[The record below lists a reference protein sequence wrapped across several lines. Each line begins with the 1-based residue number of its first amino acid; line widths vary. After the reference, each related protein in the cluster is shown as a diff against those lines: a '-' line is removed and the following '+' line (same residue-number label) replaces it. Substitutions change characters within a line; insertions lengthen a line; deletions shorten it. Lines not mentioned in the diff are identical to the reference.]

1 MKIAIVARGAVTKAF
16 GVIASASLLATLLW
30 SSAASAQTTTP
41 PGAEPPKAPISAQS
55 LDAWRATMAR
65 TPKPQNGCYTA
76 AYPSTEWKEVPCAVP
91 RPRPFPPAVGQRPL
105 TVGNNTDWTANSA
118 SGAITQ
124 AIGSFDSVT
133 GVTSETDSAA
143 GAANT
148 FSLQLNTNRFK
159 TSSCSSSGTC
169 VGWQQFLFT
178 TNGCTNAQGATV
190 PCAFMQY
197 WLIFYNQ
204 ACPAGWNT
212 VNPPAPPWPANTTNC
227 WENGANGAVVPAQT
241 IAGLSNMI
249 LTATAAA
256 NGSDTVT
263 ISVGNPPNAQGVP
276 GPDNILNLA
285 AGWQEAEFNIF
296 GDCCNSQANL
306 NNGATLVVRVQ
317 VNEGVKLAPTCVQTG
332 FTGESNNLN
341 LVGTPTIVPQTTLPA
356 IVFTESNAPGGTP
369 ASCATSQGDTH
380 LTTFAGTH
388 YDFQA
393 AGDFV
398 LAESAPDFIVQN
410 RQASGAPN
418 WPNAAV
424 NKAVATRMGKT
435 VVAVCVAPTRLV
447 IDGKLK
453 TLADGQSV
461 ALPDGVTVSRS
472 GTAFD
477 VKRKN
482 GDSVRAQVNHI
493 AQPLNDW
500 IDVSVGLGD
509 MSLAPKVRGL
519 LGNPNGDINEI
530 ATRTGTVLKEPV
542 SFDDLYHRYGD
553 SWRAP
558 PDLLTLCNDPKVK
571 AGNPA
576 KPFYATD
583 LNAKQRERAQAICKD
598 AGVKNA
604 ALLEDCM
611 LDVTV
616 LGGAAAAKVFVQ
628 APSPVA
634 VVNAGVS
641 DKR

>member
-1 MKIAIVARGAVTKAF
+1 MKTAIVAREAVTKAF
-16 GVIASASLLATLLW
+16 GIVALASVLAGLLW
-30 SSAASAQTTTP
+30 SSAASAQTATP
-41 PGAEPPKAPISAQS
+41 PAAQPPKAPISAQS
-55 LDAWRATMAR
+55 LEAWRATMAR
-65 TPKPQNGCYTA
+65 TPKPQNGCFTA
-76 AYPSTEWKEVPCAVP
+76 AYPSTEWKEVPCAAP
-91 RPRPFPPAVGQRPL
+91 RPRPFPPAAGQRPL
-105 TVGNNTDWTANSA
+105 TVGNSTDWTANSA
-118 SGAITQ
+118 TGAISQ

-133 GVTSETDSAA
+133 GVTSETDSDA

-148 FSLQLNTNRFK
+148 FSLQLNTNRFT
-159 TSSCSSSGTC
+159 TSNCSSSATC
-169 VGWQQFLFT
+169 VGWQQFLFS
-178 TNGCTNAQGATV
+178 TNGCTNAQGTV

-197 WLIFYNQ
+197 WMIFYNQ
-204 ACPAGWNT
+204 ACPTGWNT
-212 VNPPAPPWPANTTNC
+212 NNPPSPPWPANTTNC
-227 WENGANGAVVPAQT
+227 WKNGTNGAVVPAQT

-249 LTATAAA
+249 LTGTAAA
-256 NGSDTVT
+256 NGNDTVT
-263 ISVGNPPNAQGVP
+263 ISVGNPPNAQGV
-276 GPDNILNLA
+276 GGADNILNLA
-285 AGWQEAEFNIF
+285 AGWQVAEFNIF

-306 NNGATLVVRVQ
+306 NNGSTLVVRLQ
-317 VNEGVKLAPTCVQTG
+317 VNEGAKLAPTCVQAG
-332 FTGESNNLN
+332 FTGETNNLN

-398 LAESAPDFIVQN
+398 LAQSDPDFIVQN
-410 RQASGAPN
+410 RQASGAPT

-424 NKAVATRMGKT
+424 NKAVATQMGKT

-453 TLADGQSV
+453 SLADGQSL

-472 GTAFD
+472 GTTFD
-477 VKRKN
+477 VRRKN
-482 GDSVRAQVNHI
+482 GDSVRAEVNHI

-500 IDVSVGLGD
+500 INVSVGLGD

-542 SFDDLYHRYGD
+542 SFDDLYNRYGD

-558 PDLLTLCNDPKVK
+558 PDLLTLCNDPKVT

-583 LNAKQRERAQAICKD
+583 LNADQRERAQAICKA

-604 ALLEDCM
+604 ALLDDCI

-616 LGGAAAAKVFVQ
+616 LGGAAAAKVFAQ